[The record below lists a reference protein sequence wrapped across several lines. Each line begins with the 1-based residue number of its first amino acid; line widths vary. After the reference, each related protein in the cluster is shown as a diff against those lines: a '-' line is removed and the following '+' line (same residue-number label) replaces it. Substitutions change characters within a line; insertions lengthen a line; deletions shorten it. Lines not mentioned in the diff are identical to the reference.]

1 MYGTDACYMHGG
13 KRQTGQASPNYKHG
27 KYSKYLPTRMVARY
41 DAARK
46 DPELT
51 EVRHELALVDSR
63 LADLLTRVD
72 TGESGAMWA
81 TLKRVYGE
89 FQRYRA
95 MNDVRRLA
103 GKMSEMELI
112 IEQATTDAA
121 AWHEI
126 GEQIELRRKLC
137 ETETR
142 RSLALQQY
150 LSSERAMLMMGVI
163 LEIIA
168 RYVTDHKILELI
180 AHELQRIGATPDPV
194 SAMIEGEVV
203 P

>member
-1 MYGTDACYMHGG
+1 
-13 KRQTGQASPNYKHG
+13 
-27 KYSKYLPTRMVARY
+27 MVARY